1 VELITSRLHLRPFTA
16 ADHEAIHAVYSDPD
30 VMRYVGHGAH
40 RSMAETVRALRVY
53 ADILAAHGYSF
64 LAVVERD
71 GGALVGDAGLN
82 PLGGRGP
89 DVELG
94 YTVAHEAWGRGYATE
109 VGRALVEHAFGTLG
123 VPRVVAQVEPDNAA
137 SRHVL
142 EKLGMTP
149 REERVAYGR
158 PHLLYAIE
166 RPGVSAYAP
175 EASRERSAA
184 LPMRRP
190 PPDPRRLY
198 GFDSNRFRRRM
209 RGPVRVRLA

>member
-1 VELITSRLHLRPFTA
+1 MMPGVELITPRLRMRPFTA
-16 ADHEAIHAVYSDPD
+16 TDHEAIHAVYADPE

-40 RSMAETVRALRVY
+40 RSMAETLRALRVY

-71 GGALVGDAGLN
+71 GDALVGDAGLN

-94 YTVAHEAWGRGYATE
+94 YTVARASWGQGYATE
-109 VGRALVEHAFGTLG
+109 ARRALVAHAFAALG
-123 VPRVVAQVEPDNAA
+123 VPRVVAQVEPANLA

-149 REERVAYGR
+149 REERTAYGR
-158 PHLLYAIE
+158 PHLLYAVDRGQE
-166 RPGVSAYAP
+166 PDASASATATSGSSPAP
-175 EASRERSAA
+175 PA
-184 LPMRRP
+184 
-190 PPDPRRLY
+190 
-198 GFDSNRFRRRM
+198 
-209 RGPVRVRLA
+209 